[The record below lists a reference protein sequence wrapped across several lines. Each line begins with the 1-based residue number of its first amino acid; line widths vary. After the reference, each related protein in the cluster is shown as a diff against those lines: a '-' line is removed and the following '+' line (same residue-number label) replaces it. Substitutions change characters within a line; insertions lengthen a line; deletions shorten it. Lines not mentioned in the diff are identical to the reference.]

1 MLNVAGVGGQPPDGR
16 SINVYTT
23 AEGRMA
29 EGCYQDG
36 SIALFYG
43 SGGDG
48 SWWGWIQSARDKV
61 VSQSTEV
68 LEFVKKD
75 IDEFAKVVTEEASS
89 VVSTT
94 ANTLKEKLRLDED
107 DSTANH
113 MKKSVSG
120 FLNHV
125 AEVFTP
131 PPDDADQEAI
141 VIRNQQPVI
150 LNRLQASIYAI
161 SQDSATYL
169 TDPEGEESQYEAWFE
184 TFDFKRVQTELSDL
198 LVNNQPLRHHYATL
212 VPAEVPHLVFWLRYF
227 YKVHRLEAAEARRQE
242 LKQRAEKTA
251 DDSELVW
258 DEDEDF
264 GGDVEIPEEMQTQ
277 LLEDYQRE
285 CEEKGKNVSSNE
297 GNEDTEKNTTDD
309 HESADEKMNTV
320 IGKDI
325 ISPKNSS
332 DRKFDGTASDLLEE
346 LRVDLTKTTESTSK
360 PSPSSTESN
369 EDEWE
374 KVDATDAANSQSSTS
389 SSKSNK
395 NEKSEECKSEDWESW
410 D

>member
-1 MLNVAGVGGQPPDGR
+1 
-16 SINVYTT
+16 
-23 AEGRMA
+23 
-29 EGCYQDG
+29 CYQDG

-43 SGGDG
+43 SGGEG
-48 SWWGWIQSARDKV
+48 SWWGWIQSTRDKV
-61 VSQSTEV
+61 ISQSSEV

-75 IDEFAKVVTEEASS
+75 IDEFTKVVSEEASS
-89 VVSTT
+89 VVSST
-94 ANTLKEKLRLDED
+94 ASTLKEKLRLDED
-107 DSTANH
+107 DSTANN

-150 LNRLQASIYAI
+150 LNRLQAAIYAI
-161 SQDSATYL
+161 SQDPATFL
-169 TDPEGEESQYEAWFE
+169 TDPEGEEPQYEAWLT
-184 TFDFKRVQTELSDL
+184 TFDLESRQTELSDL
-198 LVNNQPLRHHYATL
+198 LVNNQPLRHHYTSL
-212 VPAEVPHLVFWLRYF
+212 VPAQVSHVVFWHHYF

-242 LKQRAEKTA
+242 LKQRANKTA

-264 GGDVEIPEEMQTQ
+264 GGDVEIPEEMQAR

-285 CEEKGKNVSSNE
+285 CEEKGKTISDSE
-297 GNEDTEKNTTDD
+297 GKLKDTTDNLETADKVVDSVVTEKD
-309 HESADEKMNTV
+309 V
-320 IGKDI
+320 

-332 DRKFDGTASDLLEE
+332 DTKSDDTSTKGLLEE
-346 LRVDLTKTTESTSK
+346 LKVDLTKTSDSTSK

-374 KVDATDAANSQSSTS
+374 KVDATDAANSQASSS
-389 SSKSNK
+389 SSKSTK
-395 NEKSEECKSEDWESW
+395 IEKSDEQKVSFNVEENDCYH
-410 D
+410 